1 MCTWATLSTKQL
13 AGLLEV
19 VNAPRAGMAREQ
31 GDVFVHIYTSVNGVK
46 ILSRISV

>member
-1 MCTWATLSTKQL
+1 MTKQL

-31 GDVFVHIYTSVNGVK
+31 GDVFVQKTVHGVQFSVHNHRRHWGAP
-46 ILSRISV
+46 RP